1 MERTDPTYKL
11 RLLAS
16 LSTGDEWTPWT
27 YLTDKDSS
35 AFPDALHEELF
46 QHLDKMEE
54 EDRLAVQFKVMYLTD
69 RQVMDDYQ

>member
-16 LSTGDEWTPWT
+16 LSTRDDWTPWT
-27 YLTDKDSS
+27 YLTDKDSPT
-35 AFPDALHEELF
+35 FPDALHEELF
-46 QHLDKMEE
+46 QYLDKMEE